1 MSSISGA
8 SNEKPVLVLLHGAT
22 ANGRMWAP
30 VRRILESRGY
40 RVLTPDLPGHGAR
53 RAEPFSLQ
61 AAVQT
66 VVDTVASVE
75 PAPVVVAGDS
85 LGGYVTMASA
95 GSLPPA
101 QLRGIV
107 PSGCTMLF
115 QGPALWPF
123 RIKGLA
129 HKLLVAVVGEKRLLG
144 PRFVREMGKL
154 GISEAD
160 ARDLVEGGVNL
171 AAFGDCVRALTGVN
185 FPVMLSA
192 AHVPVRLVN
201 GGDDKQILRDRA
213 RFEAAVPRARHVIFP
228 GAGHGVSLL
237 RSREFA
243 DLLDEF
249 ANQPV

>member
-1 MSSISGA
+1 MSSISDGKL
-8 SNEKPVLVLLHGAT
+8 EKPVLVLLHGAT
-22 ANGRMWAP
+22 GNGRMWAP
-30 VRRILESRGY
+30 VRRILEARGY
-40 RVLTPDLPGHGAR
+40 RVLTPDLPGHGSR
-53 RAEPFSLQ
+53 RAELFTLQ
-61 AAVQT
+61 GAVQA
-66 VVDTVASVE
+66 VVEAVASVE

-95 GSLPPA
+95 AALPPA
-101 QLRGIV
+101 QLRGLV
-107 PSGCTMLF
+107 PSGCTMIF
-115 QGPALWPF
+115 QGSALWPF

-129 HKLLVAVVGEKRLLG
+129 HKLLAATVGEKRLLG
-144 PRFVREMGKL
+144 PRFVRELGKL

-160 ARDLVEGGVNL
+160 AHDLIAGGVNL

-201 GGDDKQILRDRA
+201 GGDDKQILRDRV

-237 RSREFA
+237 RSQEFA

-249 ANQPV
+249 ATQPV